1 MDVLIKKETAI
12 CQAND
17 DRVGH
22 MIGGSWTL
30 KTDKHTTMNPKT
42 FPLASL
48 LPVLC
53 VLPVLL
59 LSVHRSLCRMSIS
72 LLLCII
78 LVLNIKELIKLC
90 VMIFWSKLHYYTVH
104 NSS

>member
-30 KTDKHTTMNPKT
+30 KTDKHTTMKSKN
-42 FPLASL
+42 
-48 LPVLC
+48 
-53 VLPVLL
+53 
-59 LSVHRSLCRMSIS
+59 IS
-72 LLLCII
+72 LSFLTP
-78 LVLNIKELIKLC
+78 C
-90 VMIFWSKLHYYTVH
+90 VMCPSCVTTQCTQKFVSYEY
-104 NSS
+104 